1 MHEDHVEAFAQRLFK
16 RAWHNGTQEQRD
28 KATPAGIENY
38 IERQR
43 KWGRD
48 TVAIIMDKAKLFQ
61 SAGRFYPHNKDSR
74 WLFTQVTGIT
84 LPRGSAATEK
94 AIREYVGE
102 EIVARVLLEK
112 RLEELENTRQV
123 FLREAEEERANLER
137 IHQFIRKDKPIS
149 GGDLLFICRKLN
161 IDVPLRTQGYMLNKL
176 VSIASGQARHLCK
189 RVTRSTPDM
198 FKYYRSVV
206 SRLNSVPVLA

>member
-16 RAWHNGTQEQRD
+16 RAWDNGTQEQRN
-28 KATPAGIENY
+28 KATPADIENY
-38 IERQR
+38 IQRQR

-94 AIREYVGE
+94 AIREYVGQAV
-102 EIVARVLLEK
+102 IDLVDKARADLEAK
-112 RLEELENTRQV
+112 KAAELSARKQAEELAWLTRV
-123 FLREAEEERANLER
+123 VSSVRS
-137 IHQFIRKDKPIS
+137 DVPIS
-149 GGDLLFICRKLN
+149 GGDLLDLCRKLN
-161 IDVPLRTQGYMLNKL
+161 VDVPLRTQGYMLKSL
-176 VSIASGQARHLCK
+176 VSISSGMSRVLRK
-189 RVTRSTPDM
+189 RGQKTADM
-198 FKYYRSVV
+198 FKYYREVV
-206 SRLNSVPVLA
+206 SRLNSVPMLA

>member
-16 RAWHNGTQEQRD
+16 RAWHNSTQEQRD

-84 LPRGSAATEK
+84 LPRGSGATEK

-102 EIVARVLLEK
+102 DIVARVLL
-112 RLEELENTRQV
+112 
-123 FLREAEEERANLER
+123 
-137 IHQFIRKDKPIS
+137 DS
-149 GGDLLFICRKLN
+149 W
-161 IDVPLRTQGYMLNKL
+161 L
-176 VSIASGQARHLCK
+176 V
-189 RVTRSTPDM
+189 
-198 FKYYRSVV
+198 
-206 SRLNSVPVLA
+206 